1 VKESRS
7 AREKI
12 HQYLKADA
20 LRKVEEQMVAV
31 TNIANSSADYKDFD
45 ARCMAAFDVK
55 GQMQLLYPVTGN
67 NSQITRLQ

>member
-1 VKESRS
+1 
-7 AREKI
+7 
-12 HQYLKADA
+12 DA